1 VAAGFF
7 PLDKE
12 LQVPDGH
19 LLPHAQET
27 LVRLSSELPFE
38 RVAQHLERT
47 LGVVVHASTA
57 RRQTLAAGQRMLEVQ
72 NKQAQPLCVCPEEPA
87 AERMVMSSDGTMVP
101 LVGGV
106 WAEVKVVA
114 IGAVERRRRKDEEQ
128 IVTTQLT
135 YFARMAKAA
144 TFADQASAEVRRRGV
159 ERAKEVCAIQDGAEW
174 IQGFV
179 QGHRHDALRILDFAH
194 AADYI
199 IELAEKVREGGGHL
213 PAKWVDG
220 ILHRL
225 KHEGP
230 ARVLRHLSRLAR
242 HAPHIQE
249 QVNYLQKRGD
259 LMDYPTYQQQGW
271 PIGSGSVESS
281 HKFVVQARL
290 KGAGMHWKPEH
301 VNPMLALRLALLNDR
316 WSESWQEQHRLRL
329 HQRHLKRQARQQQ
342 RLLAHQAKRQ
352 QTQPPSL
359 PVASTPKPTRQKTGR
374 TEAQYRWGRQTFS
387 PRMLKQAD
395 GAKKCTAPLR
405 MGWMNDSAGKFCP
418 DIMMPSVIATAQK
431 ATKNAWAEAAG
442 PELPVAASD
451 GCAPS

>member
-1 VAAGFF
+1 MSVARSVEAGFF

-27 LVRLSSELPFE
+27 LVSLSSELPFG
-38 RVAQHLERT
+38 RVVKHRKRT
-47 LGVVVHASTA
+47 LGVVVHPSTA
-57 RRQTLAAGQRMLEVQ
+57 RRQTLAVGQRMLEVQ
-72 NKQAQPLCVCPEEPA
+72 NHQAQPLGACPQELA
-87 AERMVMSSDGTMVP
+87 AERMAMSSDGSMVP

-114 IGAVERRRRKDEEQ
+114 IGAVERRRHTNEEQ
-128 IVTTQLT
+128 IVTSDLT
-135 YFARMAKAA
+135 YFARLA
-144 TFADQASAEVRRRGV
+144 TATIFADQASAEVRRRGI
-159 ERAKEVCAIQDGAEW
+159 ERAKHVCAIQDGAEW

-199 IELAEKVREGGGHL
+199 IKIAEKVREGGGHL
-213 PAKWVDG
+213 PIKWVDG

-230 ARVLRHLSRLAR
+230 ARVLCHLGRLAR
-242 HAPHIQE
+242 RFPHIQE
-249 QVNYLQKRGD
+249 QVNYLQKRGE

-290 KGAGMHWKPEH
+290 KGSGMHWRPEH

-316 WSESWQEQHRLRL
+316 WTECWQGQQRL
-329 HQRHLKRQARQQQ
+329 RQQQ
-342 RLLAHQAKRQ
+342 RHLTRQTRQQQHFHAQQAKRQ
-352 QTQPPSL
+352 QAQPPPL
-359 PVASTPKPTRQKTGR
+359 PVASTPKPTRQPTGR
-374 TEAQYRWGRQTFS
+374 TQAQYRWGRQTFS
-387 PRMLKQAD
+387 PRLLKQAG
-395 GAKKCTAPLR
+395 GAKK
-405 MGWMNDSAGKFCP
+405 
-418 DIMMPSVIATAQK
+418 
-431 ATKNAWAEAAG
+431 
-442 PELPVAASD
+442 
-451 GCAPS
+451 